1 VFKPVQMAKIAIMGL
16 RKNQQTSVSI
26 LHDMEILQLEPISK
40 DVLDIVKNERDNELT
55 RQVTDELLRVK
66 ALMTVLPSIPVTVRK
81 RFDSID
87 DLLQTASSIDVDEQV
102 ASLEKEKEALLTE
115 IKDTENNLKLVEEF
129 SFFPEDLKIL
139 QLSSATSYFGR
150 IPSDNFEEFKKVIDA
165 HHEDIMLYTQA
176 EKELTHLILVVFPTI
191 SSDEFANIIQTH
203 NVKIEAVPTLNGKPT
218 EIITSE
224 KGNLQTK
231 NQRLKQINDELN
243 KISEKYFANL
253 VEVEEQLQIENK
265 KLEVISNLGVTK
277 DAFAMEGWI
286 PKSKLG
292 HVKSTLEKFTDGTTI
307 YELET
312 KEEEKAPTLMNNP
325 PKFRLFEA
333 FIRFYSLPQSKEFD
347 PTMVFALI
355 FPIFYGLMIGDT
367 GYCLVILLV
376 CLWVIRRVE
385 KGKRNLNIMPRQ
397 LRSFAMLI
405 LKKRQMVKLSKAMI
419 PGCVVGIVL
428 GFIFDLH
435 FGFHLNGY
443 LFDVLASAGVTGLP
457 APGEI
462 LNRPSQAFIDPIH
475 QAGTLLLYAGYIG
488 IGFVS
493 FGLIL
498 GVIDC
503 MREGEK
509 KEALVKIGWLAVGWG
524 IVLLGLALISG
535 DAINPTWDRLIEVN
549 PIAYMYYGL
558 IFGGIALMV
567 ACDKSKGPMKVMAL
581 MEVATIISH
590 ILSYTRLIGI
600 LLASVILAH
609 TIDYIFLK
617 SINIGLPLAALGIM
631 ILFIGHMFNI
641 IIGVFEPGIQGAR
654 LVYVE
659 YFSKFYR
666 GNGRKFSP
674 FGSLRR
680 FTEEQYHSEQ
690 QEKEESDKPK
700 LKVK

>member
-1 VFKPVQMAKIAIMGL
+1 MAKIAIMGL

-26 LHDMEILQLEPISK
+26 LHDMEILQLEPLSK

-55 RQVTDELLRVK
+55 RQVSDELLRVK
-66 ALMTVLPSIPVTVRK
+66 ALMTVLPSIPVTVKK

-176 EKELTHLILVVFPTI
+176 EKELTHLILVVFPSI

-203 NVKIEAVPTLNGKPT
+203 NVKIEAVPTLNGKPN

-443 LFDVLASAGVTGLP
+443 LFDVLASVGISGLP
-457 APGEI
+457 EPGEI
-462 LNRPSQAFIDPIH
+462 LNRPSQAFLDPIH
-475 QAGTLLLYAGYIG
+475 NAGQLLLYAGYIG
-488 IGFVS
+488 IGFVT
-493 FGLIL
+493 FGLVL

-503 MREGEK
+503 IRTGEI
-509 KEALVKIGWLAVGWG
+509 KEALVKVGWISVGWG
-524 IVLLGLALISG
+524 IVLLGLALIHQ
-535 DAINPTWDRLIEVN
+535 DAINPMWPRLIEVN
-549 PIAYMYYGL
+549 PIAFLYYAL

-567 ACDKSKGPMKVMAL
+567 VCDKSKGPMKVMAL

-609 TIDYIFLK
+609 TIDYVFLK
-617 SINIGLPLAALGIM
+617 SISIGLPLVVLGTI
-631 ILFIGHMFNI
+631 ILFVGHMFNI

-654 LVYVE
+654 LIYVE

-666 GNGRKFSP
+666 GNGRAFKP

-680 FTEEQYHSEQ
+680 FTENQFKSEQ
-690 QEKEESDKPK
+690 QEKEKSAKPK

>member
-1 VFKPVQMAKIAIMGL
+1 VFKPVKMAKIAIMGL
-16 RKNQQTSVSI
+16 RKNQQTTVSI
-26 LHDMEILQLEPISK
+26 LHDMEILQLEPLSK
-40 DVLDIVKNERDNELT
+40 DVLAIVKNERDNELT
-55 RQVTDELLRVK
+55 RQVSDELLRVK

-150 IPSDNFEEFKKVIDA
+150 IPSDKFEEFKKVIDA

-176 EKELTHLILVVFPTI
+176 EKELTHLILVVFPSI

-203 NVKIEAVPTLNGKPT
+203 NVKIEAVPTLNGKPN

-243 KISEKYFANL
+243 KISEKHYANL

-277 DAFAMEGWI
+277 DAFAMEGWV

-292 HVKSTLEKFTDGTTI
+292 QVKSTLEKFTDGTTI

-312 KEEEKAPTLMNNP
+312 KKEEKAPTLMSNP
-325 PKFRLFEA
+325 PRFRLFEA

-385 KGKRNLNIMPRQ
+385 
-397 LRSFAMLI
+397 
-405 LKKRQMVKLSKAMI
+405 
-419 PGCVVGIVL
+419 
-428 GFIFDLH
+428 
-435 FGFHLNGY
+435 
-443 LFDVLASAGVTGLP
+443 
-457 APGEI
+457 
-462 LNRPSQAFIDPIH
+462 
-475 QAGTLLLYAGYIG
+475 
-488 IGFVS
+488 
-493 FGLIL
+493 
-498 GVIDC
+498 
-503 MREGEK
+503 
-509 KEALVKIGWLAVGWG
+509 
-524 IVLLGLALISG
+524 
-535 DAINPTWDRLIEVN
+535 
-549 PIAYMYYGL
+549 
-558 IFGGIALMV
+558 
-567 ACDKSKGPMKVMAL
+567 
-581 MEVATIISH
+581 
-590 ILSYTRLIGI
+590 
-600 LLASVILAH
+600 
-609 TIDYIFLK
+609 
-617 SINIGLPLAALGIM
+617 
-631 ILFIGHMFNI
+631 
-641 IIGVFEPGIQGAR
+641 
-654 LVYVE
+654 
-659 YFSKFYR
+659 
-666 GNGRKFSP
+666 
-674 FGSLRR
+674 
-680 FTEEQYHSEQ
+680 
-690 QEKEESDKPK
+690 
-700 LKVK
+700 